1 MQTSNISE
9 TLLNPLVALDTLS
22 HLTLGNAEPDV
33 DLMNELLGKCP
44 NLQYLNIQHISLNTL
59 PNFSSCPKLRNL
71 MVSAPI
77 ENAGQS
83 LKELPELTTFQAYNW
98 KLNDY
103 GFLTNLGE
111 NLASLQITG
120 RVEKWFNLPN
130 LSRWKQLNTIRLEN
144 CGDTELQINNEEI
157 LALHSI
163 SLVNCRFNY
172 LPEILNN
179 CPKLRSVHL
188 NQMPKIDFAAFW
200 KNLPNLHYLTIQ
212 STTVDGVNNLPNK
225 LVDWFSL
232 NLVQNDLTFDNLD
245 FVDKMPNLS
254 SLNLSGNTLLN
265 PLSFLRK
272 KALPIKTWPIMPDNF
287 KFKDIKVFN
296 GVTAA
301 VAKSKLSEADKAFF
315 VNYLMTRTKLDTNKR
330 WDWATILK
338 ASNISYP
345 RFRKK
350 LQTLIDEKIAAHETT
365 DDWSNAVLYVTGKTK
380 MKVTELKNKIAEL
393 GMKYAKDYSADVTHI
408 VIGMSSPDYELLAD
422 KTFIPITETQLQQRF
437 AETQPQFLKE
447 TAAEEGGEEMM
458 ENLGKLL
465 TSSDVANVKI
475 GIEMIKSG
483 GMPPGLFE
491 ELLIVQKTTA
501 DAKIRKVVQ
510 QLLEVEAPLE
520 WKPFV
525 RDRLSF
531 KMVHSNKPE
540 SDIRRQIAAVAKR
553 IKPTMAAKFSMLL
566 FQHTGRGLRYAL
578 TARLAKG
585 LKEEAYQFLL
595 KDDHFDFSKG
605 LGMTPLA
612 NRVDDYYSM
621 PTSSVSLPVPVLK
634 MATIHSLNLH
644 NCRYNEVNPNIVA
657 FKDLKHLDYSDNDLT
672 RLPDYLKEL
681 TNLETIDLRNHM
693 FRTFP
698 PVLLEMPNL
707 KKIDLRI
714 SRTDYRYGVM
724 EIPTEY
730 KRRNPDC
737 AVFV

>member
-9 TLLNPLVALDTLS
+9 TLLNPPLALDSLNY
-22 HLTLGNAEPDV
+22 LTFGNAEPDV
-33 DLMNELLGKCP
+33 ELMNELLAKCP
-44 NLQYLNIQHISLNTL
+44 NIKFLNIQHVSLNAL
-59 PNFSSCPKLRNL
+59 PNIGLCPNL
-71 MVSAPI
+71 TSLSVSAPI
-77 ENAGQS
+77 EKVSFSLQGLTKLQSFQAINWQMEDFSFLAGQ
-83 LKELPELTTFQAYNW
+83 LQN
-98 KLNDY
+98 
-103 GFLTNLGE
+103 LTNL
-111 NLASLQITG
+111 QIYATSK
-120 RVEKWFNLPN
+120 RWSNLPN
-130 LSRWKQLNTIRLEN
+130 LSQWKHLNNLRLEN
-144 CGDTELQINNEEI
+144 CQDVELLTNQEE
-157 LALHSI
+157 LPVLHSVN
-163 SLVNCRFNY
+163 LTNCRY
-172 LPEILNN
+172 VQLPKFLTN
-179 CPKLRSVHL
+179 CPELRSVYL
-188 NQMPKIDFAAFW
+188 LKMPKVDLAEFW
-200 KNLPNLHYLTIQ
+200 ENLPNLHYLTLGGMPVEGII
-212 STTVDGVNNLPNK
+212 DLPNK
-225 LVDWFSL
+225 SVDWFSL
-232 NLVQNDLTFDNLD
+232 NLFENDLTFENLD
-245 FVDKMPNLS
+245 FVDNMPNLS
-254 SLNLSGNTLLN
+254 SLNLDGNQLLN

-272 KALPIKTWPIMPDNF
+272 KALPLKTWPIMPDNF

-296 GVTAA
+296 AISAA
-301 VAKSKLSEADKAFF
+301 IAKSKLSETDKEFF
-315 VNYLMTRTKLDTNKR
+315 INYLMTRTKLDTNKR
-330 WDWATILK
+330 WDWGTILK
-338 ASNISYP
+338 ASNISHLH
-345 RFRKK
+345 FRKK
-350 LQTLIDEKIAAHETT
+350 LQTLIDEKIAAHETVE
-365 DDWSNAVLYVTGKTK
+365 DWSNAVIYVTGKTK

-393 GMKYAKDYSADVTHI
+393 GMQYTKDYSDKVTHI

-437 AETQPQFLKE
+437 SDTQPQYLKE

-458 ENLGKLL
+458 KNLGNLL

-475 GIEMIKSG
+475 GIEMVKSG
-483 GMPPGLFE
+483 GMPPGLFDQ
-491 ELLIVQKTTA
+491 LLIVQKTTA

-585 LKEEAYQFLL
+585 IKEEAYQLLL
-595 KDDHFDFSKG
+595 KDNHFDFSKG

-612 NRVDDYYSM
+612 NRVDDYYAL

-644 NCRYNEVNPNIVA
+644 NCRYNAVNSDIVA

-672 RLPDYLKEL
+672 GLPDYLKEL
-681 TNLETIDLRNHM
+681 THLETLDLRNHM

-698 PVLLEMPNL
+698 PVLLEMPGL
-707 KKIDLRI
+707 KKIDLRV

-724 EIPTEY
+724 EIPAEF